1 MIKEYKSLQSMEP
14 KFFPKYC
21 EAAVAVFRS
30 QYDAT
35 RVIQHALTAGQARE
49 QIIRDFLQIHLPEL
63 VSVVS
68 GEIVDANNKY
78 SKQQDVV
85 LVLKSIP
92 RLPFASGS
100 DIIFQEGVVATIEI
114 KTNLSSATLASIG
127 DNISSVRGL
136 SSSLGASAQLG
147 ITHSWPSH
155 RILTTVLTYGGSTF
169 ASHGQALTAADE
181 NAKPDLILDLEKGL
195 MVRNQGLLLPIQPN
209 AEYLVV
215 EGAAQGFM
223 FFMTFLTEITSTL
236 TARGVA
242 WRRYW

>member
-1 MIKEYKSLQSMEP
+1 MEQ
-14 KFFPKYC
+14 KFFAKYC
-21 EAAVAVFRS
+21 EAAVSVFNS
-30 QYDAT
+30 QYEAT
-35 RVIQHALTAGQARE
+35 RVIQHAVTAGQARE
-49 QIIRDFLQIHLPEL
+49 QIIRDFLQAHLPEL

-68 GEIVDANNKY
+68 GEIVDAQNSY

-136 SSSLGASAQLG
+136 TSSLGASAQLG

-155 RILTTVLTYGGSTF
+155 RILTGVLTYAGSSF
-169 ASHGQALTAADE
+169 ESHVEALSKADE
-181 NAKPDLILDLEKGL
+181 NAKPDLLLDLQKGL
-195 MVRNQGLLLPIQPN
+195 MVRNHGLLLPTQTT
-209 AEYLVV
+209 ADYLVV
-215 EGAAQGFM
+215 DGAALGFM

-236 TARGVA
+236 TARGVT
-242 WRRYW
+242 WRKYW

>member
-1 MIKEYKSLQSMEP
+1 MEQ
-14 KFFPKYC
+14 KFFAKYC
-21 EAAVAVFRS
+21 EAAVSVFNS
-30 QYDAT
+30 QYEAT
-35 RVIQHALTAGQARE
+35 RVIQHAVTAGQARE
-49 QIIRDFLQIHLPEL
+49 QIIRDFLQAHLPEL

-68 GEIVDANNKY
+68 GEIVDAQNSY

-136 SSSLGASAQLG
+136 TSSLGASAQLG

-155 RILTTVLTYGGSTF
+155 RILTAVLTYAGSSF
-169 ASHGQALTAADE
+169 ESHVEALSKADE
-181 NAKPDLILDLEKGL
+181 NAKPDLLFDLQRGL
-195 MVRNQGLLLPIQPN
+195 MVRNHGLLLPTQPT

-215 EGAAQGFM
+215 DGAAQGFM

-236 TARGVA
+236 TARGVT
-242 WRRYW
+242 WRKYW